1 MINVSRGR
9 SFPRKVFDE
18 SGTYTVDESSHF
30 LVESPSI
37 QRYAEITYARR
48 DLETA
53 LEMIRACSGDVE
65 AHGDSPIE
73 QGLWIGAVITYC
85 KSFKRNNARKRFNAQ
100 EFIEK
105 SLDSDGLDRHQY
117 LLNLRDKMIAHDDG
131 LGESKL
137 LGLAL
142 HGEPPRYVHYVGIG
156 GGRRRVVSMGTDI
169 ARELTPHVEHVVA
182 LLTDYESKE
191 RERTIRELLQSNFAD
206 VTLLGLYEED
216 ELDVSQHGVLA
227 RFVVTQ
233 QFLHRS
239 GR

>member
-1 MINVSRGR
+1 MNDPSRNR
-9 SFPRKVFDE
+9 TFPRKVFDAN
-18 SGTYTVDESSHF
+18 GACTVEGSSHF

-37 QRYAEITYARR
+37 QRFAEITYARR

-53 LEMIRACSGDVE
+53 LEMIRACSGDVA

-73 QGLWIGAVITYC
+73 QGLWIGAVTTYC

-100 EFIEK
+100 EFIKK
-105 SLDSDGLDRHQY
+105 SLDADGLDRHEY
-117 LLNLRDKMIAHDDG
+117 LLSLRDKMIAHDDG

-182 LLTDYESKE
+182 LLADYESQE
-191 RERTIRELLQSNFAD
+191 RDRTIRELIQSNFAD
-206 VTLLGLYEED
+206 VTLLGLYEDD

-227 RFVVTQ
+227 RFGKQ
-233 QFLHRS
+233 RP
-239 GR
+239 G